1 MTVGVSWKE
10 SISSD
15 IEIMNISARKGVPIC
30 ASILY
35 DCISVT

>member
-15 IEIMNISARKGVPIC
+15 IDIMNISARKGVPIC
-30 ASILY
+30 TSILY